1 MLQIKNLKKEYRTK
15 GGVVTKALDDVSIT
29 FPEKGLV
36 FLLGKSGSGKSTLLN
51 VVGGLD
57 KADSG
62 EIIIKGKNSKE
73 FTQSDFDSYRNTYI
87 GFVFQEYNILNE
99 FNIEQNIA
107 LALQLQG
114 KKHNKEAVDA
124 ILKQVGL
131 EQFGRRKPNTLS
143 GGQKQRVAIAR
154 ALIKNPEIIMADE
167 PTGALDSNTGKQI
180 FDTLKELSKE
190 KLVIVVSHDRDFA
203 EIYADRIIE
212 LADGKIISDTSK
224 ELIKTKEMGNI
235 HVVNDHTLAI
245 KDVEKVSKKDIDV
258 ILDNLKNQKGE
269 VLITSGDHDLPLV
282 RQAIHLSD
290 DNSSEVFKDTKD
302 VKTKEYDP
310 KQTKFIRSHLPF
322 GRAFKMGASYLKLK
336 PVRLIFTSLLTI
348 ISLTLFGVASTLLF
362 FKDSYAYSNALKD
375 APYNSEVVSKSY
387 AVKVRNHRVD
397 ESGNDEVRY
406 ENDTFFTTAFSK
418 EEINSF
424 NENNLN
430 LKFAPVMTFR
440 LPESYYYSSS
450 STNYIVVS
458 EPSAIGAA
466 SYYQYAANPSGFV
479 SSNKKYIDSVNGL
492 SLQYGEYPAKEDEVA
507 ISSYASDYFV
517 KAFGVNSADQLLDET
532 ISVSING
539 NIGNTKVDLTIK
551 GIIKTPDLDSTY
563 DDLKQDTSNSANL
576 RSLKEDFAD
585 YMKNDFASFLYV
597 SENFGESFI
606 SEIYSPESNTSG
618 NKSISL
624 LLQGIEFSSD
634 SSIEYQDVDENRFY
648 GSVVTEKSAGDSVKN
663 MTFYDTKLAQTTY
676 RAPNDDE
683 VYLPYEN
690 VNQEISSMY
699 SNYMVNIMN
708 FVSGIKDGW
717 SDSKNYVPAL
727 RSLTT
732 EELEELYNK
741 ADGLSKSM
749 YGGGTFDP
757 KKFEQKPVFQELK
770 TFYET
775 NYYEYIGNEYLRERL
790 QRYFELYEHY
800 KTQRTL
806 PTDKYPDDI
815 LDIKSKREALEASY
829 PNYDFSEKETFI
841 NCLTNDPMPLYL
853 DGALNIFWDL
863 RYDGSLD
870 KWGVSSSTISD
881 LESLRSKYFDTNT
894 WLSEEEQERVKA
906 FIDDIYENHPEVEE
920 SYGTPGFEMPRN
932 YTDFTPTLAERIYY
946 KNYRG
951 EFGQLKVIGFYRA
964 GQNYGWCN
972 FVSDNFVETKAIV
985 MDDKGNDSGI
995 TNYTEYVTD
1004 YTLPEK
1010 AYYSGMITPSG
1021 YSQEQVEFM
1030 QQEFG
1035 NAARLNLTNS
1045 VARTVASS
1053 LSLISILKP
1062 TFLGIGAA
1070 LAVFASLMLLNYVS
1084 ASITTK
1090 TKEIGI
1096 LRAVG
1101 ARGSDLFKI
1110 FFSESG
1116 LMSAICLVISIIA
1129 SVIVVWRINE
1139 VFKSGLMKAALLNFG
1154 VLNILV
1160 IIGGAILITVLGTII
1175 PVIIA
1180 SKKQPVE
1187 SIRTL

>member
-15 GGVVTKALDDVSIT
+15 GGVITKALDDVSIT

-154 ALIKNPEIIMADE
+154 ALIKSPEIIMADE

-375 APYNSEVVSKSY
+375 APYNSEVVSKGY
-387 AVKVRNHRVD
+387 AVKVREHRVD

-406 ENDTFFTTAFSK
+406 ENDAIYATAFSK
-418 EEINSF
+418 EEITNF
-424 NENNLN
+424 NKNNLN

-440 LPESYYYSSS
+440 LPESYYSSS

-479 SSNKKYIDSVNGL
+479 SSNKEYIDSVNGL
-492 SLQYGEYPAKEDEVA
+492 SLQYGEYPAKDDEVA

-532 ISVSING
+532 ISVSISG

-576 RSLKEDFAD
+576 RSLKEDFVD

-606 SEIYSPESNTSG
+606 SEIYSPESNTYG
-618 NKSISL
+618 NKSISIS
-624 LLQGIEFSSD
+624 LQGIEFSSD
-634 SSIEYQDVDENRFY
+634 SSIEYRDVDENSSY
-648 GSVVTEKSAGDSVKN
+648 GSVVTEKSAGGSVKN

-699 SNYMVNIMN
+699 SIYISNIMN

-717 SDSKNYVPAL
+717 SDSKNYVAAL
-727 RSLTT
+727 RTMTT
-732 EELEELYNK
+732 EEIEELYNK

-749 YGGGTFDP
+749 YGGGNFDP
-757 KKFEQKPVFQELK
+757 KKFEQKPAFQELK

-815 LDIKSKREALEASY
+815 LDIKSKREALEASA

-841 NCLTNDPMPLYL
+841 NCLTHDPMPLYL

-863 RYDGSLD
+863 SNNGSLD

-881 LESLRSKYFDTNT
+881 LTSLRSKYFETNT

-906 FIDDIYENHPEVEE
+906 FIDDIYENHLEVEE
-920 SYGTPGFEMPRN
+920 RYGTPGFEMPRN
-932 YTDFTPTLAERIYY
+932 HTDFTPTLTERIYY

-951 EFGQLKVIGFYRA
+951 DFGQLKVIGFYRA

-985 MDDKGNDSGI
+985 VDDKGSDSGI

-1021 YSQEQVEFM
+1021 YNQEQIEFM

-1045 VARTVASS
+1045 VAGTVASS

-1160 IIGGAILITVLGTII
+1160 IIGGAILITVLGTIV